1 MVLTEKR
8 KNRIRHFA
16 AAILI
21 ILVVPL
27 CERGKD
33 MSGASTVNA
42 FAGKELI
49 CAIDLGDDM
58 YSSNGLETGFNY
70 ELLGRF
76 AKDNR
81 CSLKIVAFNR
91 HTDYI
96 DSLKTGRVDIV
107 ITHDHDLNQTD
118 GIGLTRKVDEYSVW
132 AVNTTNRSDIRQM
145 NSWISHITA
154 SSDFSKMQ
162 SRYRGTFNPHKRAE
176 KGVVTSVIS
185 PYDNLIRK
193 HAKALGWDWRM
204 LAAVIYQESKFSIN
218 STSHR
223 GAKGLM
229 QIMPQTGRYYGV
241 EDLLNP
247 DSNIEAGV
255 KHLKRLQNLLKDSG
269 MDKMEMVK
277 FTLAAYNAGEGRI
290 ADCRN
295 FASEKGYDRNSWDE
309 IQKIIP
315 LMRED
320 SILNE
325 PSVKLGKFQGYETI
339 TYVDSILKL
348 YDSICAICPAS

>member
-1 MVLTEKR
+1 MKLTEER
-8 KNRIRHFA
+8 KNRIRYFA
-16 AAILI
+16 AAIF
-21 ILVVPL
+21 ILFVVPL

-33 MSGASTVNA
+33 MIGASAINA

-58 YSSNGLETGFNY
+58 YSSHGLETGFSY

-81 CSLKIVAFNR
+81 CSIRIVASEP
-91 HTDYI
+91 HTDYL
-96 DSLKTGRVDIV
+96 DSLIAGKVDIV
-107 ITHDHDLNQTD
+107 ITHEHDIPKIEC
-118 GIGLTRKVDEYSVW
+118 IGLTRKVDECSVW
-132 AVNTTNRSDIRQM
+132 AANAENISAIRQM
-145 NSWISHITA
+145 NSWISYMI
-154 SSDFSKMQ
+154 SSPEFSKIQ
-162 SRYRGTFNPHKRAE
+162 KKYKGSFNPHKRAE
-176 KGVVTSVIS
+176 RRVITSTVS
-185 PYDNLIRK
+185 PYDNIIRK
-193 HAKALGWDWRM
+193 HAATLGWDWRM

-229 QIMPQTGRYYGV
+229 QIMPQTGSYYGV
-241 EDLLNP
+241 NDLLNP

-255 KHLKRLQNLLKDSG
+255 KHLKRLQNMWKDTG
-269 MDKMEMVK
+269 MDAVEMVK

-295 FASEKGYDRNSWDE
+295 FAAAKGLDHNKWE
-309 IQKIIP
+309 NIQQIIP
-315 LMRED
+315 DMRED

-325 PSVKLGKFQGYETI
+325 PSVKLGKFKGHETI
-339 TYVDSILKL
+339 AYVDSILRL
-348 YDSICAICPAS
+348 YDAICTICPAV